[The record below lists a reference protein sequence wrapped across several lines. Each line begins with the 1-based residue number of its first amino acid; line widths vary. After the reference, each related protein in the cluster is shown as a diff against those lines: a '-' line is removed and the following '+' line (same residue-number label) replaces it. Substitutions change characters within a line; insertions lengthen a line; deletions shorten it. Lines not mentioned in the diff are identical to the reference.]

1 VAPCQQYSNG
11 TKNFILCECRD
22 FKKFCQKILEEIM
35 AISTQIVAIE
45 AEKLSKLNIVLF
57 IQWGAAV
64 AQR

>member
-1 VAPCQQYSNG
+1 
-11 TKNFILCECRD
+11 
-22 FKKFCQKILEEIM
+22 M